1 MKILINGL
9 QAAHIAEI
17 AHRQSVGIPAKEWGS
32 IPCVM
37 LVAVNLTAWKGTQI
51 WWYGGIGRC
60 YIAVDSTE

>member
-32 IPCVM
+32 IPCFRST
-37 LVAVNLTAWKGTQI
+37 LIVAISKSKNIKACAV
-51 WWYGGIGRC
+51 YGVIV
-60 YIAVDSTE
+60 IAI